1 MAIQRNFGRGKTPAS
16 ASLGCKVEGMTIMGI
31 DPGTNFMGYGVI
43 KIEKGKASLI
53 TYGTI
58 KLNATSDP
66 YEKLKAIFV
75 QVGVIIEEFR
85 PDEIALEAPFYGVNP
100 QSMLKLGRAQGV
112 AMAAALSR
120 SIDVFEYAPTEVKQA
135 ISGRGRASKEQ
146 VADMICRLLEI
157 DENFEKLDA
166 TDALAVA
173 MCHFFEA
180 TSPIPKKQRSK
191 GFKAIAEAQQK
202 TDNKGAIKTP
212 RKTKV

>member
-1 MAIQRNFGRGKTPAS
+1 MAIERNFGRKKTDPS
-16 ASLGCKVEGMTIMGI
+16 PTLGCKVEGMTIMGI

-43 KIEKGKASLI
+43 KVEKGKAKLV

-58 KLNATSDP
+58 KLTSTSDP

-75 QVGVIIEEFR
+75 QIGVIIEEYR

-135 ISGRGRASKEQ
+135 ISGRGRASKKQ
-146 VADMICRLLEI
+146 VAEMICRLLDIE
-157 DENFEKLDA
+157 ENFEKLDA

-180 TSPIPKKQRSK
+180 TSPIPRKQRK
-191 GFKAIAEAQQK
+191 QGFKAIAEAQSKQTEAK
-202 TDNKGAIKTP
+202 KL
-212 RKTKV
+212 

>member
-1 MAIQRNFGRGKTPAS
+1 MAIERNFGKRQSKMVS
-16 ASLGCKVEGMTIMGI
+16 SLDKVEGLTIMGI

-43 KIEKGKASLI
+43 KIEGGEAKLI

-58 KLNATSDP
+58 KLDTTSDP

-75 QVGVIIEEFR
+75 QIGVIIEEFR
-85 PDEIALEAPFYGVNP
+85 PDEIALEAPFYGVNA

-120 SIDVFEYAPTEVKQA
+120 GIDVCEYAPTEIKQS

-146 VADMICRLLEI
+146 VAAMICRLLSIEH
-157 DENFEKLDA
+157 NAEKLDA

-173 MCHFFEA
+173 MCHFFA
-180 TSPIPKKQRSK
+180 SKSPLPAKSKPKS
-191 GFKAIAEAQQK
+191 FKSL
-202 TDNKGAIKTP
+202 IK
-212 RKTKV
+212 

>member
-1 MAIQRNFGRGKTPAS
+1 MAIERNFRTVSAEKAQLKT
-16 ASLGCKVEGMTIMGI
+16 LNKCEGMTIMGI

-43 KIEKGKASLI
+43 KIKDGEASLV

-58 KLNATSDP
+58 KLDTTSDP

-85 PDEIALEAPFYGVNP
+85 PTEIALEAPFYGVNP

-112 AMAAALSR
+112 AMSAALSR
-120 SIDVFEYAPTEVKQA
+120 GIDVFEYAPTAVKQS

-146 VADMICRLLEI
+146 VAAMICHLLKI
-157 DENFEKLDA
+157 DDNNQKLDA

-173 MCHFFEA
+173 MCHFFA
-180 TSPIPKKQRSK
+180 QNSPLPSR
-191 GFKAIAEAQQK
+191 
-202 TDNKGAIKTP
+202 TKGANFRTIYQNQNNDK
-212 RKTKV
+212 K

>member
-1 MAIQRNFGRGKTPAS
+1 MAIERNFSNRRPDEIQQVSK
-16 ASLGCKVEGMTIMGI
+16 CEGLTIMGI

-43 KIEKGKASLI
+43 RIEGNAAHLV

-58 KLNATSDP
+58 NLDKTSDP

-85 PDEIALEAPFYGVNP
+85 PDEIALEAPFYGVNA

-112 AMAAALSR
+112 AMSAALSR
-120 SIDVFEYAPTEVKQA
+120 GLDVFEYAPTAVKQA

-146 VADMICRLLEI
+146 VAAMVCHFLGIE
-157 DENFEKLDA
+157 ENFEKLDA

-173 MCHFFEA
+173 LCHYFA
-180 TSPIPKKQRSK
+180 NNSALPTKNKQSS
-191 GFKAIAEAQQK
+191 FKSLAKEQGKI
-202 TDNKGAIKTP
+202 
-212 RKTKV
+212 